1 MSFNVFSMSAFIF
14 IIGIFSHQVA
24 LAKGERAVEILHAAP
39 SKCVALNEGRTCYAD
54 VKFSINT
61 PELGDYCIRESVS
74 KKILQCWA
82 GTQAF
87 EFVFGFGSAESMSYE
102 LISKSQRDILAV
114 TTIEVNWV
122 HKIQTKKRR
131 WRLF

>member
-1 MSFNVFSMSAFIF
+1 MYFKLVSVNALTLIAGMSV
-14 IIGIFSHQVA
+14 HQPV
-24 LAKGERAVEILHAAP
+24 LANGEGATEILHAAP

-61 PELGDYCIRESVS
+61 PVVGDYCIRESTS

-82 GTQAF
+82 QSQSF
-87 EFVFGFGSAESMSYE
+87 EFVLGFGSAESMSYE
-102 LISKSQRDILAV
+102 LISKSQRDVLAV

-122 HKIQTKKRR
+122 HKIRTKKRR

>member
-1 MSFNVFSMSAFIF
+1 MYSKVVSINALMFIA
-14 IIGIFSHQVA
+14 GMFSHQVA
-24 LAKGERAVEILHAAP
+24 VANGEGVVEILHAAP

-61 PELGDYCIRESVS
+61 PALGDYCIRESVS

-82 GTQAF
+82 SSQAF
-87 EFVFGFGSAESMSYE
+87 EFVLGFGSAESMSYE
-102 LISKSQRDILAV
+102 LISKSQRDVLAV